1 MIWTLL
7 GIGLLIVGGILLY
20 VECKTYIDACFYTGV
35 VTFISGLII
44 AIICILNLIGGHCAV
59 DKSIYDAELEYNALI
74 KQVEAVNSEYEDV
87 SKATVINRVY
97 RWNSGVYSKKYWA
110 ENPWTN
116 WFYDKDYV
124 NSLKYIDMEDD
135 NAEEKTQTW
144 MSPQD

>member
-1 MIWTLL
+1 MILTLL
-7 GIGLLIVGGILLY
+7 GFGLLIVGGILLY
-20 VECKTYIDACFYTGV
+20 VGCETYIDACFYVGLGSLIVGV
-35 VTFISGLII
+35 LVAIACIISIVS
-44 AIICILNLIGGHCAV
+44 GHCAV

-97 RWNSGVYSKKYWA
+97 RWNKDVYGEKYWA

-124 NSLKYIDMEDD
+124 NSLKYIDMEND

-144 MSPQD
+144 ISSQD

>member
-20 VECKTYIDACFYTGV
+20 VGCKIYNEACFYTGLIG
-35 VTFISGLII
+35 FMSGVII
-44 AIICILNLIGGHCAV
+44 AFICIVCLICGHCAV

-97 RWNSGVYSKKYWA
+97 KWNKGVYSEKYWA

-135 NAEEKTQTW
+135 NAEEKAQTRF
-144 MSPQD
+144 SSQD